1 MKKKLLILSLLS
13 LSLITLCSIQTAYA
27 YFTTYASARGQ
38 ANIHLGYDTIIE
50 EELDNMTKHI
60 SVRSEEGSIP
70 VYVRVRYFA
79 PEGYSVIP
87 SSVGNQWIYDAA
99 SGYWYYPSILLAGET
114 TPNLDLLINVPNDQ
128 LQDFN
133 VIVVSESV
141 PVTYDAQGNP
151 EAANWNQTVV
161 IDRS

>member
-1 MKKKLLILSLLS
+1 MKKKTLILSLLS
-13 LSLITLCSIQTAYA
+13 LSLIVLCSVQSAYA
-27 YFTTYASARGQ
+27 YFTTYTSARGE
-38 ANIHLGYDTIIE
+38 ASLHLGYDTTIV

-79 PEGYSVIP
+79 PAGYTVTP
-87 SSVGNQWIYDAA
+87 SSVGNQWIQNGD
-99 SGYWYYPSILLAGET
+99 YWYYSNILLAGEST
-114 TPNLDLLINVPNDQ
+114 SNLDLLINVPNDQ

-141 PVTYDAQGNP
+141 PVTYDATGNP
-151 EAANWNQTVV
+151 EPANWNQPVE